1 MNEPDTTPPEDEGAK
16 LVAEARSR
24 LEELRPHVGHYPA
37 SGSFQYL
44 VEALVRVAAL
54 LAQKDAAYRDSCIES
69 EQLLADLRAVN
80 AELAKERERTEATR
94 AALTLCLEGKISYK
108 YKAKDA
114 EAEVSR
120 LRAVCIA
127 VAGLLEEDPCRSCSA
142 LGEAIAR
149 LREAGKEGT

>member
-1 MNEPDTTPPEDEGAK
+1 VNEPDTTPPEDEGAK

-80 AELAKERERTEATR
+80 AELAKERERARLREIDCGNAEAR
-94 AALTLCLEGKISYK
+94 ANDLK
-108 YKAKDA
+108 
-114 EAEVSR
+114 AEVSR

-142 LGEAIAR
+142 PGEAIAR

>member
-1 MNEPDTTPPEDEGAK
+1 MTEGAK

-54 LAQKDAAYRDSCIES
+54 LAQKDAEIELKEGDVGS
-69 EQLLADLRAVN
+69 MGAWVTQLR
-80 AELAKERERTEATR
+80 AELAKERERHEAEYAR
-94 AALTLCLEGKISYK
+94 LGVIASAERDALKT
-108 YKAKDA
+108 
-114 EAEVSR
+114 EVSR

-142 LGEAIAR
+142 PGEAIAR
-149 LREAGKEGT
+149 LREAVKEGT